1 MAGDFTDHRLAP
13 QYLTRG
19 AVWPHHPP
27 DHLCGPGP
35 PVRPA
40 PGGGQPGSDLCP
52 EHETRQGSV
61 LRPVLVLTAGSGPV
75 TVETDKRF
83 LHRGRVTVTVHA
95 KGHCVIVRLV
105 TLLRC

>member
-19 AVWPHHPP
+19 ALWPRHPP
-27 DHLCGPGP
+27 DHVRGPGP
-35 PVRPA
+35 PVRPT

-61 LRPVLVLTAGSGPV
+61 LRLVLTAGSGRV
-75 TVETDKRF
+75 TVETNDSCTEEESLLLFMPK
-83 LHRGRVTVTVHA
+83 A
-95 KGHCVIVRLV
+95 IV
-105 TLLRC
+105 LLFVLSRY

>member
-19 AVWPHHPP
+19 ALWPRHPP
-27 DHLCGPGP
+27 DHLRGPGP

-61 LRPVLVLTAGSGPV
+61 LRPVRVLTAGSGRV
-75 TVETDKRF
+75 TVETNVSFTEEELLFMPK
-83 LHRGRVTVTVHA
+83 A
-95 KGHCVIVRLV
+95 IV
-105 TLLRC
+105 LLFVLSRY